1 MKKEFQR
8 PSEKLNLL
16 QWPEL
21 GRIRPKVEDL
31 WYRGNLSLLEAKPR
45 LAIVGSRRMTDYGR
59 SVIEKWTPQLV
70 EAGVTIVSG
79 MMYGVDQC
87 AHENALKY
95 AGKTIGVL
103 GWGIDRPASSPD
115 EKLTRQMEENGLLIS
130 EYEAE
135 SEARLWM
142 FPARNR
148 IVVGM
153 SDAVWVVEAGERS
166 GSLITAN
173 WARKMQVP
181 LLALPGQID
190 RGVSRGTNDLIRSG
204 LASMVT
210 KVEHILQMLGKEARE
225 NTQQLLLT
233 EPILEL
239 LLDQPR
245 GVDELVKI
253 TRSTVGEVM
262 QKLSGF
268 ELEGRVE
275 SRGGRYYVIEG

>member
-1 MKKEFQR
+1 
-8 PSEKLNLL
+8 
-16 QWPEL
+16 
-21 GRIRPKVEDL
+21 
-31 WYRGNLSLLEAKPR
+31 
-45 LAIVGSRRMTDYGR
+45 MTDYGR